1 MKFTELD
8 VDNITNELIE
18 EIFFKIPPKEYS
30 EADCLIIFGCHI
42 KAVLD
47 ERLKLAVEILNAKK
61 INKIL
66 LTGGVGVY
74 GDFNESEYM
83 KEYLLNNGVKE
94 ENILIENKST
104 TTEENIINSIEILK
118 NNDLLIDKKI
128 VLLSQAVHLRR
139 IGLEV
144 KKQLSDINFE
154 MIYEYPKI
162 SSLSYENIIKDD
174 ELKLRASNEIKKIIR
189 FIEEGIIEDEELRLG
204 DIY

>member
-8 VDNITNELIE
+8 VDNITNEIIE

-42 KAVLD
+42 KSLLD
-47 ERLKLAVEILNAKK
+47 ERLKLAVEILGTKK

-74 GDFNESEYM
+74 GNFNESEYM

>member
-18 EIFFKIPPKEYS
+18 EIFFKIPQKEYF
-30 EADCLIIFGCHI
+30 EADCLMIFGCHI
-42 KAVLD
+42 KALLD
-47 ERLKLAVEILNAKK
+47 ERLKLAVEILNTKK

-66 LTGGVGVY
+66 LTGGIGVY

-83 KEYLLNNGVKE
+83 KEYLLSNGVKE
-94 ENILIENKST
+94 ENILVENKST
-104 TTEENIINSIEILK
+104 TTEENIINSVEILK

-139 IGLEV
+139 IGMEV
-144 KKQLSDINFE
+144 KKQLRDINFE

-162 SSLSYENIIKDD
+162 SILSYENIIKDD
-174 ELKLRASNEIKKIIR
+174 ELKLRTSNEIKKIIR
-189 FIEEGIIEDEELRLG
+189 FIEEGIIEDEELR
-204 DIY
+204 I